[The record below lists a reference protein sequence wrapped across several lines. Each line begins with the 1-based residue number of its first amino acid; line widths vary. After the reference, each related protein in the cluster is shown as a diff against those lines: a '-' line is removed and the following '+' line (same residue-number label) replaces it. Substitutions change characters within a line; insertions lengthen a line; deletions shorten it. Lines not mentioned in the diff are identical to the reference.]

1 MEFIP
6 LASPPS
12 LRLFPFSGFPGA
24 PLAFVCSGGTWL
36 TFVSGPTGG
45 DAVGTVVRLP
55 LRSLLFLASFVFFWF
70 VPFPLVSLLLF
81 VLNV

>member
-1 MEFIP
+1 MESAP

-12 LRLFPFSGFPGA
+12 LLLSPSPGFPGF

-36 TFVSGPTGG
+36 TSVSGPTGG
-45 DAVGTVVRLP
+45 DAVGMVVRLP